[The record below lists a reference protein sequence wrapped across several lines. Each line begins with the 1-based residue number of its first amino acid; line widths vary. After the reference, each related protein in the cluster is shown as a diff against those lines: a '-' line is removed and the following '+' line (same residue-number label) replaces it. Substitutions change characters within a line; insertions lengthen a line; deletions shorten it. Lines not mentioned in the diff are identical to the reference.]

1 MSLEN
6 ILISYNVIKC
16 SYNAPGEGTK
26 PTPAAVEVV
35 LFKNWNNGDE
45 QTL

>member
-6 ILISYNVIKC
+6 IPISYDVKKC

-26 PTPAAVEVV
+26 PTPAAMKVV
-35 LFKNWNNGDE
+35 PFKNWNNGDE
-45 QTL
+45 QTF